1 MSITFKYVNLFTRE
15 GRLLKEIPVNDLTTE
30 RLPDFISYAGN
41 IYRAITFSNGYTECV
56 PYVYEEKAHT
66 VNDIL
71 SPLTPE
77 AATDASVP
85 GADLTTI

>member
-1 MSITFKYVNLFTRE
+1 MKTAIKYVNLFTRE
-15 GRLLKEIPVNDLTTE
+15 GRLLKEIPVTDLPKE
-30 RLPDFISYAGN
+30 LPDFISYAGN

-66 VNDIL
+66 VNDDIL
-71 SPLTPE
+71 SLTPE